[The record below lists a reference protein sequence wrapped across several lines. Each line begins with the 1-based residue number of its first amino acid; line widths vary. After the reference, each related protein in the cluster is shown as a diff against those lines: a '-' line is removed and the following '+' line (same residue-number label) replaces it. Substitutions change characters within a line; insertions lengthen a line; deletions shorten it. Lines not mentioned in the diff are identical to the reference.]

1 MTSRRLP
8 HRAEIITVQ
17 PSALL
22 QRTLSDFVPFPHNGR
37 TPLLLPFGYHL
48 IHFLT
53 NVPLSALL
61 PDGTD
66 ATQSPGL
73 PFTRR
78 MWAGGSIAFK
88 RPIPLNNG
96 MFRCTER
103 IADVQVKGQGKDQK
117 VFVKI
122 EREVYPER
130 SPVEQGTAG
139 GISPLHLVET
149 RTLVFMREDCQRA
162 AAGTTTSSPKV
173 LKPTQTADFSHTI
186 TPTAPLLFRFSALT
200 FNAHAIHLDKQY
212 CHDVEG
218 HRNLLVHGP
227 LSLVLILQF
236 LDHHLRITGGEGGRE
251 VIRAVEYRN
260 LAPLYAEEEMK
271 ICIKRKEKVAGSG
284 SWDVWIEG
292 RDGGYCV
299 KGIVRTAWPPQRVRP
314 AEVGNIV
321 QDGAKE
327 RDSISPKENIDLET
341 KSASAA
347 ETTIEDE
354 TIPCNTP
361 APSKNRA
368 SEVERSPEEGAEEE
382 NAPYFQR

>member
-1 MTSRRLP
+1 
-8 HRAEIITVQ
+8 
-17 PSALL
+17 
-22 QRTLSDFVPFPHNGR
+22 
-37 TPLLLPFGYHL
+37 
-48 IHFLT
+48 
-53 NVPLSALL
+53 
-61 PDGTD
+61 
-66 ATQSPGL
+66 
-73 PFTRR
+73 

-88 RPIPLNNG
+88 RPIPLNNA

-130 SPVEQGTAG
+130 SPVEQDNTG
-139 GISPLHLVET
+139 GIDPLHLVET
-149 RTLVFMREDCQRA
+149 RTLVFMREDRRKA

-173 LKPTQTADFSHTI
+173 LKPTQTPDFSHTI
-186 TPTAPLLFRFSALT
+186 IPTAPLLFRFSALT

-212 CHDVEG
+212 CRDIEG

-227 LSLVLILQF
+227 LSLVLMLQIL
-236 LDHHLRITGGEGGRE
+236 DDHLRVAGGEGGRE

-271 ICIKRKEKVAGSG
+271 VCIKRKEKVADSG

-292 RDGGYCV
+292 RDGGYGV
-299 KGIVRTAWPPQRVRP
+299 KGTVRTAWLPQKVRP

-321 QDGAKE
+321 QDGVKE
-327 RDSISPKENIDLET
+327 GDPVSPKENIDLET

-347 ETTIEDE
+347 ETAIEDE
-354 TIPCNTP
+354 TIPYNRP